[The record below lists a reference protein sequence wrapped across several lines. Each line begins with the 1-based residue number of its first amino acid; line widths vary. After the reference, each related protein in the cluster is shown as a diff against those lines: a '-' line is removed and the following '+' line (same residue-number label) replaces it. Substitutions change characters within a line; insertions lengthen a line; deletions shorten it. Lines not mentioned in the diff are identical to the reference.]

1 MLSAVVG
8 SWVTCRVKRREGAR
22 LSAAAELERD
32 LRTAELFVKLMD
44 PAHARGAAVRSV
56 PTVRRDLG

>member
-1 MLSAVVG
+1 M
-8 SWVTCRVKRREGAR
+8 TCRVKRREGAR